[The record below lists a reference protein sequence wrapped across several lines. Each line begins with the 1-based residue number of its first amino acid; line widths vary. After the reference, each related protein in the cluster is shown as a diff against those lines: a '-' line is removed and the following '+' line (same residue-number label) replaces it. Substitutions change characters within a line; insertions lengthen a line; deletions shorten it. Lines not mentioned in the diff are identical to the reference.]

1 MTKLEKVWLDA
12 LLANDPDR
20 TGKRMTDWEVQF
32 VEDLKQRQDKP
43 LSDKQRERLKI
54 IYWKVCV

>member
-20 TGKRMTDWEVQF
+20 TGKSMTDWEVQF
-32 VEDLKQRQDKP
+32 VEDLNQRQDKP
-43 LSDKQRERLKI
+43 LSDKQRDVLKR